1 MMNPIY
7 TLSTR
12 DIHRPL
18 RLAIGSP
25 IAFRACPVTGTGAA
39 SPAPAPAPGRP
50 VRLEDIRFAAEPV
63 FDLAG
68 PAIIAIMI
76 GLFGPYALFC

>member
-7 TLSTR
+7 TLSTL

-18 RLAIGSP
+18 RPAIGSP

-39 SPAPAPAPGRP
+39 SPAPGRP

-68 PAIIAIMI
+68 LAIIAIMI